1 MVISLTILRMYLSY
15 KWTKNIVGLFAVYL
29 FIIGR
34 MRREEIYACQMNGL
48 ENIQN
53 YYICPDKK

>member
-1 MVISLTILRMYLSY
+1 MYLSY

-48 ENIQN
+48 ENLQN